1 MKFKNLK
8 IATRLALGFGFVCA
22 GLAFMVGQGVV
33 SLGKANDSAFDV
45 ANKRMPGI
53 ELLTRQMSEANDIAI
68 ALRNMM
74 LGDDKDDRARQLMEV
89 ESSRKELET
98 LFGKLEAVLENPQA
112 RAALAKERELN
123 DKYTQGQLALIKLI
137 QSGDDAGA
145 KACLAR
151 ELGPAMAA
159 LKQSIVE
166 QVRIQTGLSAQA
178 AAAAKE
184 TYTFTRTLMIVLGA
198 VILAITAA
206 LAWSIT
212 QTITRGLK
220 RALDVAN
227 AVAGGDLTSRIDV
240 DDRSEIG
247 QLLAALKTMNANL
260 VRTVSVVRSG
270 TETIETASREVAAGS
285 QDLSARTEQQAGS
298 LQETASSMEELT
310 STVKQNADNARQ
322 ASTMAATASSVA
334 ARGGEVIGNVVETM
348 AQIHAASGKIT
359 DIISVI
365 DGIAFQT
372 NILALNA
379 AVEAARA
386 GEQGRGFAVVAGEV
400 RSLAQRSAAAA
411 KEIKTLIDDSSGKVE
426 AGTRLVQEAGSTMH
440 DIVASVRRVTDI
452 LDEITTA
459 SQEQSAG
466 IEQINEAITQMDDVT
481 QQNAAL
487 VEQAAASAQS
497 MQEQAGKLTAAVAVF
512 RIDRAGSAVV
522 AAAPAAPVAAPAR
535 KPLAAPAAARAAA
548 PARKAPAPARTPARP
563 SPSTSVESDWEE
575 F

>member
-1 MKFKNLK
+1 MNFKDLK
-8 IATRLALGFGFVCA
+8 IGTRLALGFGFVCA
-22 GLAFMVGQGVV
+22 ALAFMVGQGLVN
-33 SLGKANDSAFDV
+33 LGKVNDGTDEIV
-45 ANKRMPGI
+45 TKRMPRI
-53 ELLTRQMSEANDIAI
+53 ELVTRQQSEVSDIAI

-74 LGDDKDDRARQLMEV
+74 LNDDKDDRAKQLAEV
-89 ESSRKELET
+89 ESSRKEIET

-112 RAALAKERELN
+112 RAALAKEREFN

-137 QSGDDAGA
+137 QSGDEAGA
-145 KACLAR
+145 KAYLAR
-151 ELGPAMAA
+151 ELRPVLAA
-159 LKQSIVE
+159 LKQSIAE
-166 QVRIQTGLSAQA
+166 QIRIQAELSAQTA
-178 AAAAKE
+178 ARAKE

-198 VILAITAA
+198 VILAIAAA
-206 LAWSIT
+206 LAWWIT

-220 RALDVAN
+220 RALDVAD
-227 AVAGGDLTSRIDV
+227 AVADGDLTSKIDV

-247 QLLAALKTMNANL
+247 QLLGALKTMNANL
-260 VRTVSVVRSG
+260 VQTVSVVRSG
-270 TETIETASREVAAGS
+270 TETIDTASREVAAGS
-285 QDLSARTEQQAGS
+285 QDLSARTEQQASS
-298 LQETASSMEELT
+298 LEETASSMEELT

-322 ASTMAATASSVA
+322 ANTMAATASSVA

-400 RSLAQRSAAAA
+400 RNLAQRSAAAA

-512 RIDRAGSAVV
+512 RIDRAGSTVVV
-522 AAAPAAPVAAPAR
+522 AAPAPAAAAPAR
-535 KPLAAPAAARAAA
+535 KPLAAPAPA
-548 PARKAPAPARTPARP
+548 PARKAPARTAAPARAPARA
-563 SPSTSVESDWEE
+563 SASASVESDWEE